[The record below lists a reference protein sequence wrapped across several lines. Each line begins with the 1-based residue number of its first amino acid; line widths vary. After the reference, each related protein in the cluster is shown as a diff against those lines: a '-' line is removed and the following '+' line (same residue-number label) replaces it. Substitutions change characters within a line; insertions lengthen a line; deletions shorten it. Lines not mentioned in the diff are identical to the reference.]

1 MKKEEFEVDYD
12 EVIRALDGEMDD
24 MKERYTRMGAY
35 RRVLDAA
42 RDACARDAKL
52 NDELE
57 RQQSEIDDLNEQLEQ
72 KDAEIANLRQQH
84 QSEIANLRQQLLEV
98 KEQKLASETK
108 LSELSKLSAGVAKKS
123 SLDDMIKAM
132 HSYLNISKRKTQ
144 VKREAAKM
152 VFTELF
158 SSAKMDL
165 PEDISELLEHLD
177 DAQAE
182 AKVVNVTGNYNDVHD
197 NNNVDMN
204 ETKE

>member
-72 KDAEIANLRQQH
+72 KDAG
-84 QSEIANLRQQLLEV
+84 IANLRQQLLEV

>member
-24 MKERYTRMGAY
+24 LKERYTRMGAY

-72 KDAEIANLRQQH
+72 KDAEIANLRQQ
-84 QSEIANLRQQLLEV
+84 LLEV

-108 LSELSKLSAGVAKKS
+108 LSELSKLSAGV
-123 SLDDMIKAM
+123 
-132 HSYLNISKRKTQ
+132 
-144 VKREAAKM
+144 
-152 VFTELF
+152 
-158 SSAKMDL
+158 
-165 PEDISELLEHLD
+165 
-177 DAQAE
+177 
-182 AKVVNVTGNYNDVHD
+182 VVNVTGNYNDVHD